1 MYINDHQV
9 KGIVCLTPNE
19 LDGSLWMKRVKRSK
33 YGKQSVA
40 WMQGECQEYRMKVKR
55 SARTEHM
62 EKKLP
67 HVASSLFET
76 TNSITSCSIIFVNC
90 KSFNSTVFLIYM

>member
-1 MYINDHQV
+1 
-9 KGIVCLTPNE
+9 
-19 LDGSLWMKRVKRSK
+19 
-33 YGKQSVA
+33 
-40 WMQGECQEYRMKVKR
+40 MKVKR

>member
-1 MYINDHQV
+1 
-9 KGIVCLTPNE
+9 
-19 LDGSLWMKRVKRSK
+19 MKRVKRSK
-33 YGKQSVA
+33 YGKKNVA

-67 HVASSLFET
+67 HVALSLF
-76 TNSITSCSIIFVNC
+76 
-90 KSFNSTVFLIYM
+90 